1 MFKPNGGMTV
11 AALQKRVRQN
21 ISSIEDLA
29 VLEKINQL
37 IDESTKEYVLSD
49 YQLELLKQADED
61 IINGNVFLQ
70 SDMDNLVDQWKK
82 RR

>member
-1 MFKPNGGMTV
+1 MTV

-61 IINGNVFLQ
+61 IKNGNVFLQ
-70 SDMDNLVDQWKK
+70 SEMDNLVDQWKK

>member
-1 MFKPNGGMTV
+1 MTV